1 MKLDINTKKPVLVT
15 GGNGYVGS
23 WVVQKLLD
31 KGLTVHVTV
40 RDIKSNIKTSHLQK
54 MSDESK
60 GTIKFFQADLLDE
73 GSFEAPMKNCETVFH
88 TAAPFNWKYSDAE
101 KDFYKPVVE
110 GTKNV
115 LEAVNKTKTVKTV
128 IYTSSGFAIYGD
140 NADIAFTPNGALNE
154 DCWNTTSTLEHN
166 PYSYCKATAEKL
178 AWDYAGKQS
187 KWVLKVINPV
197 NPVGATKA
205 GFSTSGT
212 HELYIQLGNGAMKSG
227 APPVDFGIVDIED
240 VADAHVNA
248 AFNEDANGRFLIF
261 SEVMSLLDLANIL
274 REEFGK
280 NYPIPKKEMPKWLV
294 WLVAPVLDK
303 TLSRKYIGKNMGYS
317 WKGDNSKSIKE
328 LGMEYRSIKGSA
340 IAMFQQMIDNNFSFG
355 QFKN

>member
-1 MKLDINTKKPVLVT
+1 DWSCSHFIRLLAPNQDGKIIDILDVVLFQKVKQMKLDINTKKPVLVT

-23 WVVQKLLD
+23 WVVQKLLN

-40 RDIKSNIKTSHLQK
+40 RDIKSHIKTSHLQK

-60 GTIKFFQADLLDE
+60 GTIKLFQADLLDE

-140 NADIAFTPNGALNE
+140 NADIALTPNGALNE

-227 APPVDFGIVDIED
+227 APPVEFGIVDIED

-248 AFNEDANGRFLIF
+248 AFNKDANGRFLIF

-280 NYPIPKKEMPKWLV
+280 NYPIPKKEMPKWL
-294 WLVAPVLDK
+294 
-303 TLSRKYIGKNMGYS
+303 
-317 WKGDNSKSIKE
+317 
-328 LGMEYRSIKGSA
+328 
-340 IAMFQQMIDNNFSFG
+340 
-355 QFKN
+355 